1 MPDGRKIVV
10 PDAAAMERL
19 GGAIGELATAGDL
32 LCLYGELGAGKTVL
46 AKGIGRGLAVEET
59 VNSPSFI
66 LMAEYVGRLPLFHLD
81 LYRLADAVDVVEGG
95 LLDERQATGLTVIEW
110 ADRLGSA
117 VPPSR
122 LDLRIDGAGD
132 GPRSVALLPS
142 DQRHA
147 RFLEVSW

>member
-1 MPDGRKIVV
+1 MIVV
-10 PDAAAMERL
+10 PDAVAMERL
-19 GGAIGELATAGDL
+19 GGAIGELAAAGDL
-32 LCLYGELGAGKTVL
+32 VCLYGELGAGKTVL

-81 LYRLADAVDVVEGG
+81 LYRLTDAVDVVEGG
-95 LLDERQATGLTVIEW
+95 LLDERQASGLTVIEW

-122 LDLRIDGAGD
+122 LDLRIDGVGD
-132 GPRSVALLPS
+132 GPRSVALLAS
-142 DQRHA
+142 DPRHA
-147 RFLEVSW
+147 RYLEVPW